1 MKMKI
6 LVVLL
11 VFILISLTLWRVP
24 KCGDPGVLRSVISLY
39 SGQRIVREKKTI
51 NNIKTINSN
60 WAKKNCSCTAEI
72 SIGTSKEVHS
82 VKYSIQQSQSLD
94 GGRSV
99 FLDN

>member
-1 MKMKI
+1 MKI

-60 WAKKNCSCTAEI
+60 WAKKHCSCTAEI
-72 SIGTSKEVHS
+72 RVGTSKEVQS
-82 VKYSIQQSQSLD
+82 VKYSVQQSQSLD

-99 FLDN
+99 FLDK